1 MRPNDLVTF
10 GEVAVD
16 VILAGVDQVP
26 KRWSVLGRVKA
37 ARILPAGTAGY
48 VAQCFSKLGGQASV
62 AGKIGEDSIGR
73 FLLGEF
79 ARCRVSTRDVLVA
92 RGVSTEISTVI
103 VYRNGNKSSMVTWIL
118 PLELKEFNAHSITQG
133 RAFHFAGYL
142 LYPNLWRKRAAPLFR
157 AAKRKGLL
165 VSADP
170 QMSATG
176 EWSTPFR
183 GILQHLDLLLLDEE
197 EARKVSRRNHI
208 HDAIQSLLR
217 RGVGIVAVKTG
228 ARGCVVGRGD
238 ELLKVRGYRTRPV
251 STIGAGDAFDAAFIY
266 GLLQKWSLRR
276 IAQFANVVGAVSTTQ
291 YGCMTAIPKAHVVER
306 ISARYYGHSGAE
318 NS

>member
-1 MRPNDLVTF
+1 MRPCDLVAF

-16 VILAGVDQVP
+16 VILAGVDQIP
-26 KRWSVLGRVKA
+26 KRWSVLGKVKA
-37 ARILPAGTAGY
+37 ARVLPAGTAGY
-48 VAQCFSKLGGQASV
+48 VAQCFSKLGGHASV
-62 AGKIGEDSIGR
+62 AGKIGDDSIGR

-79 ARCRVSTRDVLVA
+79 TRCGVSTRDVLVEMGA
-92 RGVSTEISTVI
+92 STEISTVV
-103 VYRNGNKSSMVTWIL
+103 VYRDGNKSSIVTGIL
-118 PLELKEFNAHSITQG
+118 PLELNQFNTHSLTQG

-142 LYPNLWRKRAAPLFR
+142 LYPNLWRKRAAPLFET
-157 AAKRKGLL
+157 AERKGLL

-176 EWSTPFR
+176 EWSMPFR

-197 EARKVSRRNHI
+197 EARRVSRRTHI
-208 HDAIQSLLR
+208 HDAIESLLR
-217 RGVGIVAVKTG
+217 EGVGIVAVKTG
-228 ARGCVVGRGD
+228 ARGCVIGRGD
-238 ELLKVRGYRTRPV
+238 EVLKVRGYRVRPV

-276 IAQFANVVGAVSTTQ
+276 TAQFANVVGAVSTTQ
-291 YGCMTAIPKAHVVER
+291 YGCMTAIPKAHVVDGICR
-306 ISARYYGHSGAE
+306 RYYGRSGAE